1 MSALTQQ
8 SPHRLKDHYVICNWS
23 PRILELL
30 KELNKGVAGLQRRA
44 TVIVTTGSIDEGM
57 LPRDARERA
66 CFEDVMFY
74 PGDPTQE
81 DVLRRVNF
89 HDAHSVIVLAR
100 PDLGD
105 QADARTLLTLF
116 SMLGSLGAR
125 SSVGTVGGERAVR
138 AHLQDR
144 KRERNALHVI
154 AEIVDVAS
162 YAKFR
167 QFESD
172 RDVVIE
178 FVRAESVRTR
188 VLAQAARTQGLGR
201 FFQDLLSYGDDTNEV
216 YAARIPDAWFDA
228 TKGQRRQRT
237 FPALCRWLMAPAARA
252 AGVAAMPVGIW
263 RPPHCRSED
272 WFGTRVNPGDE
283 VLLAREDRV
292 LVLCLN
298 QGQVPILES
307 YRGPGGGGVGAT
319 DAGS

>member
-57 LPRDARERA
+57 LPRDPRERE

-100 PDLGD
+100 PDLGE

-125 SSVGTVGGERAVR
+125 SSVSSSAGSDELVR

-144 KRERNALHVI
+144 KRQRNSLHVI
-154 AEIVDVAS
+154 AEIVDVSS
-162 YAKFR
+162 YSKFR

-216 YAARIPDAWFDA
+216 YAARIPDAWFSQ
-228 TKGQRRQRT
+228 TKDRRGQRNFT
-237 FPALCRWLMAPAARA
+237 ALCRWLLSPTARR
-252 AGVAAMPVGIW
+252 AGIQAMPVGVW
-263 RPPHCRSED
+263 RPPHCRSDD
-272 WFGTRVNPGDE
+272 WFGTRVNPGDD
-283 VLLAREDRV
+283 VTLRREDRV
-292 LVLCLN
+292 LLLCLN
-298 QGQVPILES
+298 QGQVGVVEAFGGAANEGLE
-307 YRGPGGGGVGAT
+307 P
-319 DAGS
+319 